1 MAEKRAISTN
11 MTRYDKAHKKFM
23 DKLNVLKDNVNH
35 GYDSLKAVHKQTIDS
50 SVSFQETVNKGQE
63 AERKALYDIISKSE
77 NETRIKEAYG
87 RLAELDRIKEKEIN
101 EHNEFLK
108 DEREK
113 TDKNIVGGM
122 ILIAVSAGL
131 ISNKQVRQMGGKVI
145 SSVGKSLL
153 RLKE

>member
-1 MAEKRAISTN
+1 M
-11 MTRYDKAHKKFM
+11 
-23 DKLNVLKDNVNH
+23 
-35 GYDSLKAVHKQTIDS
+35 KAVHKQTIDS

>member
-1 MAEKRAISTN
+1 MAEKRAISTY

-50 SVSFQETVNKGQE
+50 SVSFQETVDKGQE
-63 AERKALYDIISKSE
+63 VERKALYDIISKSE

-87 RLAELDRIKEKEIN
+87 RLAELDRIKEQVIN

-108 DEREK
+108 VEREK

-131 ISNKQVRQMGGKVI
+131 ISNKQVRQMSGKVI

>member
-1 MAEKRAISTN
+1 MAEKRAISTY

-50 SVSFQETVNKGQE
+50 SVSFQETVDKGQE
-63 AERKALYDIISKSE
+63 VERKALYDIISKSE

-87 RLAELDRIKEKEIN
+87 RLAELDRIKEQVIN

-131 ISNKQVRQMGGKVI
+131 ISNKQVRQMSGKVI
-145 SSVGKSLL
+145 SDNIK
-153 RLKE
+153 

>member
-1 MAEKRAISTN
+1 MCIRDS
-11 MTRYDKAHKKFM
+11 
-23 DKLNVLKDNVNH
+23 VLKDNVNH

-50 SVSFQETVNKGQE
+50 SVSFQETVDKGQE
-63 AERKALYDIISKSE
+63 VERKALYDIISKSE

-87 RLAELDRIKEKEIN
+87 RLAELDRIKEQVIN

-131 ISNKQVRQMGGKVI
+131 ISNKQVRQMSGKVI

>member
-1 MAEKRAISTN
+1 MAEKRAISTY

-50 SVSFQETVNKGQE
+50 SVSFQETVDKGQE
-63 AERKALYDIISKSE
+63 VERKALYDIISKSE

-87 RLAELDRIKEKEIN
+87 RLAEIDRIKEQVIN

-131 ISNKQVRQMGGKVI
+131 ISNKQVRQMSGKVI

>member
-1 MAEKRAISTN
+1 MAEKRAISTY

-50 SVSFQETVNKGQE
+50 SVSFQETVDKGQE
-63 AERKALYDIISKSE
+63 VERKALYDIISKSE

-87 RLAELDRIKEKEIN
+87 RLAELDRIKEQVIN

-131 ISNKQVRQMGGKVI
+131 ISNKQVRQMSGKVI

>member
-1 MAEKRAISTN
+1 MAEKRAISTY

-50 SVSFQETVNKGQE
+50 SVSFQETVDKGQE
-63 AERKALYDIISKSE
+63 VERKALYDTISKSE

-87 RLAELDRIKEKEIN
+87 RLAELDRIKEQVIN

-131 ISNKQVRQMGGKVI
+131 ISNKQVRQMSGKVI